1 MGVTTV
7 DRGGCK
13 FGVYLGEEL
22 CLELKKLVEGGGR
35 RARSRIIQEA
45 LRLYIAEGLWREV
58 NGYVIGSLNV
68 LYNHK
73 VEGVDARLTDV
84 QHEYA
89 DVVVSALHVHLDPRT
104 CLLVIAVRGSSE
116 RVRELVKNLER
127 ISGVL
132 LVRPIVVLATPREAG
147 VEVEKGKMP

>member
-7 DRGGCK
+7 ERGGCK
-13 FGVYLGEEL
+13 FGVYLDEEL
-22 CLELKKLVEGGGR
+22 CLELKRLVEGGGYR
-35 RARSRIIQEA
+35 VRSRIIQEA
-45 LRLYIAEGLWREV
+45 LRLYMAESLWREV
-58 NGYVIGSLNV
+58 GGYVVGSLNV
-68 LYNHK
+68 LYNHE

-104 CLLVIAVRGSSE
+104 CLLVIAVRGTSE
-116 RVRELVKNLER
+116 RVRELVKNLEK

-147 VEVEKGKMP
+147 VEVGRGRMT